1 MSCDGGSVQYALVA
15 YVKSE
20 LGEFVEELRR
30 ELHPVHAH
38 LPTHLTV
45 LPPRPLQGSEE
56 DAVAMLRQ
64 MSATVAPFQVE
75 LGEVESFLP
84 ITPTVFIRVSHA
96 GYRMREL
103 HDLLNRDGLAFT
115 ETLPYMPH
123 VTWPNWTTTSAPRKC
138 WQTSKTRWENYSG
151 SHRISGGTA
160 DVCARTASTPGP
172 TWPRFRC
179 RLPLDNCPLCRPTSP
194 HEWT

>member
-1 MSCDGGSVQYALVA
+1 MSSNGSPLQYALVA

-20 LGEFVEELRR
+20 LGEFVEDLRR

-45 LPPRPLQGSEE
+45 LPPRPLHGTE
-56 DAVAMLRQ
+56 DEAVAMLREA
-64 MSATVAPFQVE
+64 SAPIAPFGVE

-103 HDLLNRDGLAFT
+103 HDLLNRGPLAFT
-115 ETLPYMPH
+115 EPLPYMPH
-123 VTWPNWTTTSAPRKC
+123 VTVAKLDDNERAAEVLAM
-138 WQTSKTRWENYSG
+138 SKSRWSNFPG
-151 SHRISGGTA
+151 SHRITIERLTFVRGGKDMWVDLA
-160 DVCARTASTPGP
+160 DISLCAV
-172 TWPRFRC
+172 PR
-179 RLPLDNCPLCRPTSP
+179 
-194 HEWT
+194 

>member
-1 MSCDGGSVQYALVA
+1 MSCDCSPVQYALVA
-15 YVKSE
+15 YIKNE

-56 DAVAMLRQ
+56 DAVTMLRQ
-64 MSATVAPFQVE
+64 IAATVAPFQVE

-84 ITPTVFIRVSHA
+84 VTPTVFIRVSYA

-103 HDLLNRDGLAFT
+103 HDLLNHDPLAFS
-115 ETLPYMPH
+115 EALPYMPH
-123 VTWPNWTTTSAPRKC
+123 VTIAKLDNDEQAEEVLRN
-138 WQTSKTRWENYSG
+138 SKTRWKEYQG
-151 SHRISGGTA
+151 SHQIPVERLTFVRGSEH
-160 DVCARTASTPGP
+160 
-172 TWPRFRC
+172 TWVDLAEIELSAPPR
-179 RLPLDNCPLCRPTSP
+179 
-194 HEWT
+194 

>member
-1 MSCDGGSVQYALVA
+1 MSRDCSPVQYALVA
-15 YVKSE
+15 YIKNE

-30 ELHPVHAH
+30 QLHPVHAH

-64 MSATVAPFQVE
+64 FAATVAPFQVE

-84 ITPTVFIRVSHA
+84 VTPTVFIRVSYA

-103 HDLLNRDGLAFT
+103 HDLLNRDPLAFS

-123 VTWPNWTTTSAPRKC
+123 VTIAKLDNDVQAEEVLR
-138 WQTSKTRWENYSG
+138 TSKMRWKEYQG
-151 SHRISGGTA
+151 SHHIPVERMTFVRGSQHTWA
-160 DVCARTASTPGP
+160 DLAEIDLSSL
-172 TWPRFRC
+172 PR
-179 RLPLDNCPLCRPTSP
+179 
-194 HEWT
+194 

>member
-1 MSCDGGSVQYALVA
+1 M
-15 YVKSE
+15 KNE
-20 LGEFVEELRR
+20 LGGFVEELRR

-56 DAVAMLRQ
+56 DAVAMLRRIG
-64 MSATVAPFQVE
+64 STVAPFRVG

-84 ITPTVFIRVSHA
+84 ITPTVFIRVSYA

-103 HDLLNRDGLAFT
+103 HDLMNRDQLAYT

-123 VTWPNWTTTSAPRKC
+123 VTVAKLDSTERAEEVLRSSKAR
-138 WQTSKTRWENYSG
+138 WQNYHG
-151 SHRISGGTA
+151 SH
-160 DVCARTASTPGP
+160 DVAVERLTFVRGSEHTWTDLAEIDLSAR
-172 TWPRFRC
+172 PR
-179 RLPLDNCPLCRPTSP
+179 
-194 HEWT
+194 

>member
-1 MSCDGGSVQYALVA
+1 MGWFAMSCNDGSLQYALVA

-45 LPPRPLQGSEE
+45 LPPRPLRGTED
-56 DAVAMLRQ
+56 DAVTMLRQ
-64 MSATVAPFQVE
+64 VSAPIAPFRVE

-84 ITPTVFIRVSHA
+84 VTPTVFIRVSHA

-103 HDLLNRDGLAFT
+103 HDMLNRGPLAFA
-115 ETLPYMPH
+115 EPLPYMPH
-123 VTWPNWTTTSAPRKC
+123 VTVAKLDDNARAAEVLA
-138 WQTSKTRWENYSG
+138 TSKSRWASFPG
-151 SHRISGGTA
+151 SHRITVERLTFVRGREHTWVDLAEISL
-160 DVCARTASTPGP
+160 CAV
-172 TWPRFRC
+172 PR
-179 RLPLDNCPLCRPTSP
+179 
-194 HEWT
+194 

>member
-1 MSCDGGSVQYALVA
+1 MSSNCSPIQYAVVA
-15 YVKSE
+15 YVKNA
-20 LGEFVEELRR
+20 LGGFVEDLRR

-56 DAVAMLRQ
+56 DAVAMLRR
-64 MSATVAPFQVE
+64 MTAPIAPFQVE

-84 ITPTVFIRVSHA
+84 ITPTVFIRVSYA

-103 HDLLNRDGLAFT
+103 HDLLNREGLAYT

-123 VTWPNWTTTSAPRKC
+123 VTVAKLDSNERAEEVLR
-138 WQTSKTRWENYSG
+138 TSKTRWKNYQG
-151 SHRISGGTA
+151 SHRISVERLTFVRGRDHMWTDLA
-160 DVCARTASTPGP
+160 EIDLSAP
-172 TWPRFRC
+172 PR
-179 RLPLDNCPLCRPTSP
+179 
-194 HEWT
+194 